1 MNLLELKQRLID
13 NTINIINHDHNVDI
27 LERVTN
33 HIDDLNYRIERRLA
47 NGNEEAAQY
56 VIDELNEDIIDEPT
70 YIHFRC
76 SSCDNGY
83 LNLKV
88 LDEDTIILEDKNPK
102 NKDLPSVCPAKKLL
116 DNGKLETFI
125 NINTG
130 KLVLQNFFEKEELY
144 EMPTYNN
151 INDIVGIDNLMQ
163 YLASTKNVG
172 YIQLTNTHVGIYQ
185 KGDEI
190 IVHSGIWDYEDEDE
204 EEKDYSYLD
213 EYQHLGNISCSVWRI
228 MFADI
233 SVLEAH
239 NEEEDKDRIITSLT
253 PGKYAV
259 ENSFVIDWNC
269 DGILARIKRYDG

>member
-27 LERVTN
+27 LEKVTD
-33 HIDDLNYRIERRLA
+33 HIDDLQSRIERRLA
-47 NGNEEAAQY
+47 NGDKESAQY
-56 VIDELNEDIIDEPT
+56 VINELNDDIIYNEPT

-76 SSCDNGY
+76 DSCNNGS
-83 LNLKV
+83 LNLRV
-88 LDEDTIILEDKNPK
+88 IDEDTILLFDNNSK
-102 NKDLPSVCPAKKLL
+102 NKDLSCPAKKLL

-130 KLVLQNFFEKEELY
+130 KLVLQNFFEKDELY
-144 EMPTYNN
+144 KMPSYNS
-151 INDIVGIDNLMQ
+151 INDIVGINNLMQ
-163 YLASTKNVG
+163 YLASNKNVG

-190 IVHSGIWDYEDEDE
+190 IVHSGIYDEEDEDD
-204 EEKDYSYLD
+204 EKDYSYLD
-213 EYQHLGNISCSVWRI
+213 EYQHLGDISCGVWRI

-239 NEEEDKDRIITSLT
+239 NEEEDEDRIIASLT

-259 ENSFVIDWNC
+259 ENNYVIDLND
-269 DGILARIKRYDG
+269 DGILARIKRYDE